1 MANGKAMTVGEMAS
15 LFLDPALPFV
25 STLSTARISARQT
38 RI

>member
-15 LFLDPALPFV
+15 LFLDPATPV
-25 STLSTARISARQT
+25 ESTLSTARISARQT

>member
-15 LFLDPALPFV
+15 LPLPFV